1 MAPTSSPRP
10 SYCPW
15 TWKLVESTCRA
26 LYGKGKGL
34 AGLPSHL
41 QEHLGDPGG
50 VEGVQHPAHAV
61 VVEEVGGD
69 AGTQEVLG
77 GLALEGVAEE
87 VEGGGDEAQGVQDG
101 GLEGHPGGDLFPGP
115 GAHEAVH
122 GLHQPDSAQHAG
134 HQAQVAQVVDL
145 QVGLGA
151 HPKILRHGGRGAEC
165 REQAVLDLMR
175 RFSSATRFAYNRLLE
190 GQDRKEL
197 KREDGPLC
205 TLFGLNTRY
214 ADGAIEKAQATLD
227 SARELGQDPRK
238 VVFGGRKLF
247 EQLTRGHLSG
257 KALLA
262 LKREWKERRQG
273 FLYSR
278 GDATKK
284 GNANLRLEP
293 QGDVLWLRVNL
304 GNGSHVQAQVRTSH
318 PHLKALLKRVY
329 ASLPYNV
336 TIRLKNSK
344 VYAHFTWSEE
354 LPSPVH
360 TQENGVL
367 GIDVNGDPYHLA
379 LAVVS
384 PDGNLRRY
392 LTLSLEE
399 VDRAPNKGAKELL
412 LWKVAHQ
419 VVALAEEHGV
429 AIATEKLKYL
439 RKSRRGDGSGRSLRR
454 KQHRFAYRSLLA
466 KVHSLAQRRGVE
478 VLEVSPQDTST
489 IGMLKYAPQLH
500 LSKDVA
506 AAYVIGR
513 RALGFAEKLP
523 KGYEALLKDE
533 SFLRE
538 ARSFYEAR
546 MAQLQRERKEEKN
559 PYLKR
564 RWSRELRRIQS
575 ALASLSSPWGS
586 PGSRKGVTEGRNP
599 SGAYPW
605 RVLRVSLFLTL
616 LGLEVPRDL
625 SPLKPILHLAPLTQG
640 SWEGWRVGLGPHPG
654 GGPGCTSVHFY

>member
-1 MAPTSSPRP
+1 MSR
-10 SYCPW
+10 
-15 TWKLVESTCRA
+15 KKGHRVE
-26 LYGKGKGL
+26 KG
-34 AGLPSHL
+34 
-41 QEHLGDPGG
+41 
-50 VEGVQHPAHAV
+50 
-61 VVEEVGGD
+61 
-69 AGTQEVLG
+69 GTV
-77 GLALEGVAEE
+77 
-87 VEGGGDEAQGVQDG
+87 
-101 GLEGHPGGDLFPGP
+101 F
-115 GAHEAVH
+115 
-122 GLHQPDSAQHAG
+122 
-134 HQAQVAQVVDL
+134 
-145 QVGLGA
+145 LGA
-151 HPKILRHGGRGAEC
+151 HARLVFPDHRDEV
-165 REQAVLDLMR
+165 AVLDLMR

-197 KREDGPLC
+197 KREYGPLC

-262 LKREWKERRQG
+262 LKRAWKERRQG
-273 FLYSR
+273 LLYSR
-278 GDATKK
+278 GDAAKK

-293 QGDVLWLRVNL
+293 QGDALWLRVNL
-304 GNGSHVQAQVRTSH
+304 GNGAHVQAQVRTSH
-318 PHLKALLKRVY
+318 PHLKALLQRAY
-329 ASLPYNV
+329 ASLPYTV
-336 TIRLKNSK
+336 TLQLEEGK
-344 VYAHFTWSEE
+344 VYAHFTWSEA
-354 LPSPVH
+354 LPPPVH
-360 TQENGVL
+360 TKENGVL
-367 GIDVNGDPYHLA
+367 GIDANGDPYHLA
-379 LAVVS
+379 LAVVGR
-384 PDGNLRRY
+384 DGNLIRY

-399 VDRAPNKGAKELL
+399 VDRASNKGAKELL

-419 VVALAEEHGV
+419 VVAIAEEHGV
-429 AIATEKLKYL
+429 AITTEKLKYL
-439 RKSRRGDGSGRSLRR
+439 RKSWRGDGSGRAFRS
-454 KQHRFAYRSLLA
+454 KQHRFAYRSLLE
-466 KVHSLAQRRGVE
+466 KIHSLARKRGVE
-478 VLEVSPQDTST
+478 VLEVNPQDTST
-489 IGMLKYAPQLH
+489 IGMLKYAPLLH

-538 ARSFYEAR
+538 ARGFYEAR

-605 RVLRVSLFLTL
+605 RVLRVSLFLPL

-640 SWEGWRVGLGPHPG
+640 SWEGWKVGLGPHPG
-654 GGPGCTSVHFY
+654 GGPGCTNVHFY